1 MNNIKMA
8 GAALVLACA
17 LPATAGAILG
27 GSALLDASGHAQL
40 ERWLGQGKFDV
51 SNVFTRGLDDSSVDF
66 HAATD
71 GRGPTFTLMQV
82 TNASGHSFLVGGFNP
97 QSWSSSDGWHDTPGD
112 PYRSAFIFNMTEPA
126 LYRQVLSDY
135 VLPSQGERQTFNGI
149 DYGPTFGTGH
159 DLYVNAALTAAFSWQ
174 VTYGDPLDSGL
185 SIIDRSLGG
194 QLVKVDAL
202 EVFTLSPI
210 PEPATY
216 AMLLAGLALLGGA
229 IRRACPSSVSRWRG
243 WPATAAAR
251 GGDRVRA
258 AVSGAANTDPGRIR
272 LQGG

>member
-1 MNNIKMA
+1 MNNINIA
-8 GAALVLACA
+8 GAALMLATA
-17 LPATAGAILG
+17 LPAGAGTVIG

-40 ERWLGQGKFDV
+40 ERWLGQGKFDL
-51 SNVFTRGLDDSSVDF
+51 SNVFTRGEGDTSADF
-66 HAATD
+66 HAASD

-82 TNASGHSFLVGGFNP
+82 TNDTGRSFLVGGFNP
-97 QSWSSSDGWHDTPGD
+97 QSWSSTGGWHNTPLD
-112 PYRSAFIFNMTEPA
+112 LYRTGFIFNMTEPA
-126 LYRQVLSDY
+126 LYRQVLSSY

-159 DLYVNAALTAAFSWQ
+159 DLYVNASLTAAFSWQ

-194 QLVKVDAL
+194 HLVTVDAL

-216 AMLLAGLALLGGA
+216 AMLLGGLAFLGGA
-229 IRRACPSSVSRWRG
+229 LRRANV
-243 WPATAAAR
+243 
-251 GGDRVRA
+251 
-258 AVSGAANTDPGRIR
+258 IK
-272 LQGG
+272 

>member
-1 MNNIKMA
+1 MDKIKMA
-8 GAALVLACA
+8 GAALML
-17 LPATAGAILG
+17 AGAVPAWASSIIG

-40 ERWLGQGKFDV
+40 ERWLGQGKFDL
-51 SNVFTRGLDDSSVDF
+51 SNVFTRDLDDTSVDF
-66 HAATD
+66 HAAAD

-82 TNASGHSFLVGGFNP
+82 TNDTGQSFLVGGFNP
-97 QSWSSSDGWHDTPGD
+97 QSWSSTDGWHNTPRD

-126 LYRQVLSDY
+126 LYRQVLSNY

-159 DLYVNAALTAAFSWQ
+159 DLYVNASLTAAFSWQ

-185 SIIDRSLGG
+185 SVIDRSLGG
-194 QLVKVDAL
+194 QLVAVNAL

-216 AMLLAGLALLGGA
+216 AMLLGGLALLGGA
-229 IRRACPSSVSRWRG
+229 VRRGIV
-243 WPATAAAR
+243 
-251 GGDRVRA
+251 
-258 AVSGAANTDPGRIR
+258 IK
-272 LQGG
+272 

>member
-1 MNNIKMA
+1 MNTIRMA

-17 LPATAGAILG
+17 LPAHASSILG

-40 ERWLGQGKFDV
+40 ERWLGQGKFDL
-51 SNVFTRGLDDSSVDF
+51 SNVFTRGLDDTALDF

-82 TNASGHSFLVGGFNP
+82 TNDSGLSFLVGGFNP
-97 QSWSSSDGWHDTPGD
+97 QSWSSTDGWHNTPTD
-112 PYRSAFIFNMTEPA
+112 AYRTGFIFNMTEPA

-159 DLYVNAALTAAFSWQ
+159 DLYVNASLKAAFSWQ
-174 VTYGDPLDSGL
+174 VTYGNPADSGL

-194 QLVKVDAL
+194 RLVRVDAL

-216 AMLLAGLALLGGA
+216 AMLLGGLALLGA
-229 IRRACPSSVSRWRG
+229 VRRGIV
-243 WPATAAAR
+243 
-251 GGDRVRA
+251 
-258 AVSGAANTDPGRIR
+258 IK
-272 LQGG
+272 

>member
-1 MNNIKMA
+1 MKNIKMA
-8 GAALVLACA
+8 GAALILACA
-17 LPATAGAILG
+17 LPAQASTILG

-40 ERWLGQGKFDV
+40 ERWLGQGSFDL
-51 SNVFTRGLDDSSVDF
+51 SKVFTRDGDDTSADF

-82 TNASGHSFLVGGFNP
+82 TNDAGQSFLVGGFNP
-97 QSWSSSDGWHDTPGD
+97 QSWSSTDGWHNTPTD
-112 PYRSAFIFNMTEPA
+112 SYRTGFIFNMTEPA
-126 LYRQVLSDY
+126 VYRQVLSDY

-159 DLYVNAALTAAFSWQ
+159 DLYVNASLKAAFSWQ
-174 VTYGDPLDSGL
+174 VTYGNPLDSGL

-194 QLVKVDAL
+194 QLVQVDAM

-216 AMLLAGLALLGGA
+216 AMLLGGLALLGGA
-229 IRRACPSSVSRWRG
+229 ARR
-243 WPATAAAR
+243 
-251 GGDRVRA
+251 
-258 AVSGAANTDPGRIR
+258 RIVIK
-272 LQGG
+272 